1 MTTYKKG
8 IAMYYIADG
17 STGCPLLETS
27 LTSRA
32 QAMVPLSE
40 LLAAQS
46 EAKMLKDEVQ
56 AKVKD
61 LAWMEGQLS
70 KAQGQV
76 NEARV
81 EAAQLH
87 LERVQVV
94 EADSVQHLL
103 ADRLA
108 ALLHGGLG
116 QAIPVALKLGVL
128 FEIAADDVVVDPEQ
142 VDDRVGLVR
151 EHVGHALH
159 VDDVVLL
166 QVVVGVLRVV
176 LPPLVA
182 LALAGVGLEQGVR
195 VRVAR
200 HGQRREG
207 VPVAA
212 VGHLVVR
219 NARHHH
225 ADRDGEGGLVLDQA
239 AG

>member
-81 EAAQLH
+81 EAAQLRAEMSGMVQRTD
-87 LERVQVV
+87 LEAARAQIKALDEALKKEGQQHADALNALREQLRALEQEKRDLLSNTQV
-94 EADSVQHLL
+94 SPG
-103 ADRLA
+103 RR
-108 ALLHGGLG
+108 GGL
-116 QAIPVALKLGVL
+116 LLCCL
-128 FEIAADDVVVDPEQ
+128 CRLLLTDAAPPQKMVPSSSLLES
-142 VDDRVGLVR
+142 RC
-151 EHVGHALH
+151 GHGF
-159 VDDVVLL
+159 
-166 QVVVGVLRVV
+166 QI
-176 LPPLVA
+176 
-182 LALAGVGLEQGVR
+182 
-195 VRVAR
+195 
-200 HGQRREG
+200 RRW
-207 VPVAA
+207 
-212 VGHLVVR
+212 
-219 NARHHH
+219 
-225 ADRDGEGGLVLDQA
+225 
-239 AG
+239 